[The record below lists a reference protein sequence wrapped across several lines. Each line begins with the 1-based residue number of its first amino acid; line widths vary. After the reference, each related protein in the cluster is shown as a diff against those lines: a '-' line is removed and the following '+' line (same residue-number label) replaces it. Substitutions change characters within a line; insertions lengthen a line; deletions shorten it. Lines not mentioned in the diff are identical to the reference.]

1 MMLKLKKY
9 TSSSFLKG
17 VVVMVMGTAGAQV
30 ITLLLSPIITRIYG
44 PDAFGVLGTFVALI
58 NIIAPIA
65 ALTYPIAVVLPKE
78 EDEAL
83 GVVRLSL
90 RITLIITILSL
101 IILFFFRNYLINIFN
116 LEEISS
122 YLFLIPLVILF
133 SGIMQI
139 SEQWLIRTK
148 QFAIN
153 AKVNFLQSIII
164 NVSKVGI
171 GLFNPVASVLVI
183 LQVISNGLKA
193 FMMIVF
199 SGSFRKIRFSTVVKS
214 NLSLIKPLKKYK
226 DFPLFRAPEVLLSAF
241 SQNLPVLLLTA
252 FFGPASAGFYTI
264 GRSVLSLPS
273 RLIGKAVG
281 DVFYPHITEA
291 ANRNENITRLIARA
305 TIALIIV
312 GIIPFGVII
321 LFGPSLFKF
330 IFGTSWEYAGEY
342 ARWISLLSFSIFINR
357 TSIRSLPIL
366 NEKRFL
372 LAYTVIILVVQSISL
387 VIGFY
392 IFNSDLVAVALF
404 GITGLILNIILIILT
419 IKKSRKL

>member
-357 TSIRSLPIL
+357 PSIRSLPVL
-366 NEKRFL
+366 NAQGFL